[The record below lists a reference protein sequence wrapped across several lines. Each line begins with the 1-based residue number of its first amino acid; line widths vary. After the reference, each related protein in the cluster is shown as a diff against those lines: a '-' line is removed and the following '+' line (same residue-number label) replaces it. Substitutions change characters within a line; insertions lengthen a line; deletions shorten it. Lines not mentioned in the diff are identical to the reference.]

1 MKKENKTHDDEKYN
15 SPSVTNKIIQR
26 FEEYLNEYFC

>member
-1 MKKENKTHDDEKYN
+1 MKKENKTHDEKYD